1 MRNNKNTAVW
11 FGVTLF
17 AAGGTLSQGALN
29 ALSELK
35 ITEVVNEVNVLDTG
49 TRKTKRVRAQ
59 ETFHAAEVLSTG
71 AASRAELVAADGT
84 VARVGANSIFS
95 VASEKREVS
104 LEKGSVMFQS
114 PKGRGGGVIRSA
126 SATASVIGTSLIVT
140 ATQNGGFK
148 MLVLEGKAQATL
160 PGGGS
165 SILTAGQM
173 TFVMPGS
180 KAFGPV
186 INFRLKDQVG
196 GSSLVKGF
204 KSELPAVEKITSSVV
219 AQEQK
224 ISAGKVEVTNL
235 VIADTKVFAAPQ
247 ADSTLVQTRTVVVA
261 EAKKQAEVAKKAEIA
276 KQAELEKL
284 KASIPKVVVVEP
296 VKPVVVEPVKPVV
309 VEPVKPVVVEPTTPV
324 ALTLAQALATD
335 VSIVGGVA
343 DPRHIFN
350 FPNSST
356 PASLL
361 SLHGSEAAAAI
372 PGYSGSRYYFV
383 GKNINVTG
391 GMGDDFLGAL
401 GTPGPVVFAAQD
413 SFTMN
418 EGLSASHPDIV
429 TSWDA
434 MESLLATSDTAQ
446 TMFWVVAGKSVS
458 VSNTLLKST
467 APVLALGNAFYEAYP
482 EVNVSIKDSAV
493 LGGLDKSYGDASS
506 QTTVYA
512 GGSRVSVTNTNVVTT
527 GDIMVRAGQIDI
539 TSDSPAARDFI
550 AGYSVAYD
558 SMGPRS
564 SSSIDMKAAGDMNV
578 TNTNMDGS
586 RVNLDARTI
595 NLTKV
600 DFRSGADVTLVSG
613 LGRLAPNPNTNA
625 PSVPRKVN
633 FIRDVT
639 YGGVPAQQFVS
650 TSVGGS
656 ATGPTQVKIKIQANG
671 R

>member
-1 MRNNKNTAVW
+1 MKKNKNTAVW
-11 FGVTLF
+11 FGMTLF
-17 AAGGTLSQGALN
+17 AAGGTLSHGAMN

-35 ITEVVNEVNVLDTG
+35 ITEVVNEVNVMDTG
-49 TRKTKRVRAQ
+49 TRKTKRVQAQ
-59 ETFHAAEVLSTG
+59 ETFRAAEVLSTG

-148 MLVLEGKAQATL
+148 MLVLEGKAMATL

-173 TFVMPGS
+173 TFVLPGS

-204 KSELPAVEKITSSVV
+204 KSELPAGEKITSSVA

-235 VIADTKVFAAPQ
+235 VIADTKVFAAAP

-261 EAKKQAEVAKKAEIA
+261 EAKKQAEVAKK
-276 KQAELEKL
+276 AELEKL

-309 VEPVKPVVVEPTTPV
+309 VEPTTPV
-324 ALTLAQALATD
+324 GLTLDQALATD
-335 VSIVGGVA
+335 VSIVAGVA
-343 DPRHIFN
+343 DPRHIFK
-350 FPNSST
+350 FANSST

-361 SLHGSEAAAAI
+361 SLHGAEAAAAI
-372 PGYSGSRYYFV
+372 PGYIGSRYYFV

-391 GMGDDFLGAL
+391 GVGDDFLGLL

-418 EGLSASHPDIV
+418 EGLPASHPDII

-434 MESLLATSDTAQ
+434 MESLLANSDTAE

-482 EVNVSIKDSAV
+482 DVNVSIKDSAI

-506 QTTVYA
+506 QTSVYA

-539 TSDSPAARDFI
+539 ASDSPAARDFI
-550 AGYSVAYD
+550 AGYSAAYD

-578 TNTNMDGS
+578 TNMNMDGS

-600 DFRSGADVTLVSG
+600 DFRSGTDVTLISG
-613 LGRLAPNPNTNA
+613 LGRLADNPNTNA

-656 ATGPTQVKIKIQANG
+656 ATGPSQVKIKIQANG